1 MNRDLIASELKDIPF
16 TPDIIERL
24 SKQQNKS
31 SASGCLELIFGSVRF
46 FIYLDRGKLLY
57 ATNSVAPFERLERHL
72 RRLSHQ
78 NNKLD
83 SKVVKQLCQQYQ
95 SEADFQ
101 PDFPLDYQSILRLSE
116 QQYLNSLETATLI
129 GRITREVFESILCL
143 PDSCYCRLLAPNKQ
157 LPEFCKFDLA
167 LHLQQCR
174 KRIQAWKTFTAEL
187 SSSYQRLYLVTEKDK
202 SVTNLPTEQNET
214 ICKFLTG
221 YNFRQIGA
229 LLDRD
234 ELIVAKILYPSI
246 VNKTIVLRDPQVPF
260 DLLPALPEQ
269 NIFAPP
275 KDSIGLNEPVE
286 LFEIDRSSYRLR
298 NSSSQKTLLS
308 LEKTWKIACIDDSSA
323 IQKDIQRIL
332 DRKLF
337 NVLGIEDAAV
347 AVDWLIK
354 YQPDLILLDADIPN
368 TNGYELCS
376 LLRNH
381 RDFKTTPIV
390 ILLAQ
395 ERASL
400 DSTKLKLVGATDCL
414 SKPFDRTQL
423 FNIIFKYI

>member
-1 MNRDLIASELKDIPF
+1 MNRDPIAPEFKSLPF
-16 TPDIIERL
+16 TPDILERL
-24 SKQQNKS
+24 SKQQSES

-46 FIYLDRGKLLY
+46 FVYLNRGKLLY
-57 ATNSVAPFERLERHL
+57 ATNSIDPFERLERHL

-78 NNKLD
+78 NDGLD

-95 SEADFQ
+95 NETDLQS
-101 PDFPLDYQSILRLSE
+101 DFPLDYQSILKLSQ

-129 GRITREVFESILCL
+129 GRITREVFEAILCL

-167 LHLQQCR
+167 LHLQQCH
-174 KRIQAWKTFTAEL
+174 KRLQAWKTFTAEL
-187 SSSYQRLYLVTEKDK
+187 TSTYQRLYLVTEKNK

-214 ICKFLTG
+214 ICKFLKG

-246 VNKTIVLRDPQVPF
+246 VNKTIVLRDPQSPF
-260 DLLPALPEQ
+260 DLLPPLPTQ
-269 NIFAPP
+269 NIFAPSE
-275 KDSIGLNEPVE
+275 DSIEFGAPVE
-286 LFEIDRSSYRLR
+286 YSPIDRSSYRLR
-298 NSSSQKTLLS
+298 SSSSQETLIS
-308 LEKTWKIACIDDSSA
+308 IEKTWKIVCIDDSKA
-323 IQKDIQRIL
+323 IQEDIQKIL
-332 DRKLF
+332 DNKLF
-337 NVLGIEDAAV
+337 KVLGIEDSAI
-347 AVDWLIK
+347 AVDWLNK
-354 YQPDLILLDADIPN
+354 YQPDLILLDANMSN

-376 LLRNH
+376 LLRNE
-381 RDFKTTPIV
+381 RNFKTTPI
-390 ILLAQ
+390 IILAQ
-395 ERASL
+395 ERSSL
-400 DSTKLKLVGATDCL
+400 DSTKLKSVGATDCL